1 MCAAWFPCDA
11 NGWHIEPFV
20 AVPVLL
26 VVLIVIV
33 FLAIK
38 SVIDKDTCQGNTV
51 LYLIMASSTSV
62 AFISLITSSEFIY
75 WATITGVDHEY
86 ISFQGCVAACNSMAF
101 PPDVVLDRFCGD
113 KNANR
118 WAIWEEDTNPILS
131 LRSSSSCPS
140 HYCSQCGSKVDDLAK
155 MLDLAWFLR
164 VRSYAFLFFVY
175 VFVYFSSS
183 SRPVQLITTAAL
195 CVLWVSA
202 AVLLS
207 RVADLLGARNQL
219 NAYSG
224 MDEKVSPLYLFDAG
238 CACVGVDV
246 FLFCFLL
253 FYIPC
258 RTDATK
264 ITMKTGARMPDTL
277 YARIQ
282 LR

>member
-1 MCAAWFPCDA
+1 
-11 NGWHIEPFV
+11 
-20 AVPVLL
+20 
-26 VVLIVIV
+26 
-33 FLAIK
+33 
-38 SVIDKDTCQGNTV
+38 
-51 LYLIMASSTSV
+51 
-62 AFISLITSSEFIY
+62 
-75 WATITGVDHEY
+75 
-86 ISFQGCVAACNSMAF
+86 MAF